1 MWREKHLDTMPVT
14 VHRDVGCA
22 EGSGQSH
29 SPNYQPIITTA
40 PWYWVSRAAIV
51 FQLIMQIPPFCY
63 YLCFA
68 CEDTSCK
75 EMSLDTSTIP
85 WIHHTQNNFSKKAFW
100 SCDPISKDVLETYYA
115 NSLVIRMRAVAWEI
129 EGILNGRCVCMCVCV
144 CICTHMLN
152 LYLMFGS
159 YLWIKTQNLIWQS
172 YPLMS
177 ITHWCLLLFAGL
189 SVLVLNLKIGNIQG
203 LPWWP
208 SG

>member
-68 CEDTSCK
+68 CEDTSCR

-85 WIHHTQNNFSKKAFW
+85 WIHHTQNNFSTFEVKYSSNELGLGEA
-100 SCDPISKDVLETYYA
+100 
-115 NSLVIRMRAVAWEI
+115 
-129 EGILNGRCVCMCVCV
+129 
-144 CICTHMLN
+144 
-152 LYLMFGS
+152 LY
-159 YLWIKTQNLIWQS
+159 
-172 YPLMS
+172 PRD
-177 ITHWCLLLFAGL
+177 
-189 SVLVLNLKIGNIQG
+189 IQG
-203 LPWWP
+203 SQPCLHWP
-208 SG
+208 THAPIWCVTIASLHWLTLLHSLIYNPVCWFLQERTY